1 MNETIGQG
9 LSRLAVALLIGLLVG
24 IDRERA
30 EERKHS
36 QLFAGVRTFPMIA
49 LAGCVPMLLVPLG
62 GAAGPVLLLGSLAS
76 VAAVI
81 VVAYLRGSAGG
92 DIGAT
97 TEIAAI
103 ATFLLGALAGAGE
116 LVLAAAAGVAMSILL
131 VWKIR
136 IEGFTRALTEQEI
149 TAVLQLAVISVIV
162 LPLLPS
168 AGYGPWNV
176 LNPREIW
183 WVVVLVAGL
192 SFAGFIAARVMGPG
206 RGLALAGAIGGL
218 VSSTAVTMTM
228 AERSRHDAASARQAA
243 GAAVL
248 ASVIMCGRVAVL
260 AAAINVGILSRLVPV
275 VIVMALVGAAFAW
288 PAARAGEPAT
298 AQPATA
304 ARLENPFNLK
314 AAIGFAVIYAA
325 VLLAV
330 RAAQEW
336 LGSSGIY
343 AAAGVSALADVDAA
357 TIAVTRLG
365 PSAGSWASPAAAVA
379 LAAVANTLV
388 KLGIAAIMGAGAFR
402 RIVAAALG
410 AMAAAGAAAG
420 AVIYFAA

>member
-1 MNETIGQG
+1 MNPTIAAG

-30 EERKHS
+30 ETRKHH

-49 LAGCVPMLLVPLG
+49 MAGCVPMLLVPS
-62 GAAGPVLLLGSLAS
+62 AGPLLLLGSLVA

-81 VVAYLRGSAGG
+81 VVAYLRGSAHG

-116 LVLAAAAGVAMSILL
+116 LVIAAAAGVAMSVLL
-131 VWKIR
+131 VAKIHL
-136 IEGFTRALTEQEI
+136 EQFTRALTEQEI
-149 TAVLQLAVISVIV
+149 AAVLELAVISVIV

-168 AGYGPWNV
+168 TGYGPWLV

-192 SFAGFIAARVMGPG
+192 SFVGFVAARVMGPG

-218 VSSTAVTMTM
+218 VSSTAVTMAM
-228 AERSRHDAASARQAA
+228 AERSKHDETTARQSA

-248 ASVIMCGRVAVL
+248 ASVIMCGRIAVL
-260 AAAINVGILSRLVPV
+260 AAAINVGILPRLVPV
-275 VIVMALVGAAFAW
+275 VVAMAVVGGVFAV
-288 PAARAGEPAT
+288 ATLRASKTEQ
-298 AQPATA
+298 AQPAA
-304 ARLENPFNLK
+304 AAHLENPFNLK
-314 AAIGFAVIYAA
+314 AALTFAVIYAV
-325 VLLAV
+325 VLVAV
-330 RAAQEW
+330 RAAQEYA
-336 LGSSGIY
+336 GGSGIY

-420 AVIYFAA
+420 TVVYFTV